1 MTCSIIIIN
10 YNTKHLTT
18 DCIHSVKKYT
28 EDISHEIILVDN
40 ASTDGSKEHFENFE
54 GIKYIYSDTNLGF
67 GRANNLGV
75 QQAEGEFLFF
85 LNSDT
90 LLIEDSI
97 TKLHSFFVNNE
108 DQLNI
113 GVLGCP
119 LIDKNHTINGY
130 GNSFPTCSNEKNK
143 VWKQIPFVSSF
154 ILLQEEKVYDFSKT
168 YFEIDYVIGADMFMR
183 KSLFEKLDGFFHKFF
198 MYYEETDLQK
208 RISNL
213 GYKQYIYTKTNII
226 HLEEASSKTIVNYSN
241 KKRIMTH
248 TSRVLY
254 LKRNDRKRFSTFVIT
269 DYLFLILNF
278 FNFKYTFKENW
289 KYFTEIIKT
298 Y

>member
-10 YNTKHLTT
+10 YNTKQLTT

-28 EDISHEIILVDN
+28 EGISHEIILVDN
-40 ASTDGSKEHFENFE
+40 ASTDGSKEYFENFE

-75 QQAEGEFLFF
+75 QHAEGEFLLF

-97 TKLHSFFVNNE
+97 TKLHSFFVSHE

-119 LIDKNHTINGY
+119 LIDKDHNINGY
-130 GNSFPTCSNEKNK
+130 GNTFPTCIKEKNK
-143 VWKQIPFVSSF
+143 VWKQIPFISSF
-154 ILLQEEKVYDFSKT
+154 IPLQEEKVYDFSKT

-183 KSLFEKLDGFFHKFF
+183 KSLFDKLHGFFHEFF

-254 LKRNDRKRFSTFVIT
+254 LKRNDRKRFSMFVIA

-278 FNFKYTFKENW
+278 LNFKYTFRENW